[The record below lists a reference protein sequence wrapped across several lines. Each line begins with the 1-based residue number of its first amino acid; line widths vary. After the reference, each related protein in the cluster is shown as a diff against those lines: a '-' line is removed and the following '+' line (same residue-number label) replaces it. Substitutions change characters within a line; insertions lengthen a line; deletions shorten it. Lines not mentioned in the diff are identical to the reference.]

1 MSQKELKIG
10 GINMSN
16 DILLKELS
24 ESKEIFSPIQNNL
37 IKVLEKTGAIT
48 RRDLVKQLKTPRTT
62 VYDNLIKLQ
71 KRKLVEKFTRNDGNR
86 GRPLVLWKL
95 K

>member
-1 MSQKELKIG
+1 MANEIV
-10 GINMSN
+10 
-16 DILLKELS
+16 LKELS

-37 IKVLEKTGAIT
+37 IKVLEKTGPIT
-48 RRDLVKQLKTPRTT
+48 RRDLVKQLSTPRTT
-62 VYDNLIKLQ
+62 VFDNLIKLQ
-71 KRKLVEKFTRNDGNR
+71 KRKLVEKLTRSDGNR

>member
-1 MSQKELKIG
+1 MANEIV
-10 GINMSN
+10 
-16 DILLKELS
+16 LKELS

-37 IKVLEKTGAIT
+37 IKILEKTGPIT
-48 RRDLVKQLKTPRTT
+48 RRDLVKQLSTPRTT
-62 VYDNLIKLQ
+62 VFDNLIKLQ
-71 KRKLVEKFTRNDGNR
+71 KRKLVEKFTRSDGNR

>member
-1 MSQKELKIG
+1 MANEMVL
-10 GINMSN
+10 N
-16 DILLKELS
+16 ELS
-24 ESKEIFSPIQNNL
+24 ESKEIFSPIQNTL
-37 IKVLEKTGAIT
+37 IKVLEETGPIT
-48 RRDLVKQLKTPRTT
+48 RRDLVKQLSTPRTT

-71 KRKLVEKFTRNDGNR
+71 KRKLVEKFTRSDGKR

>member
-1 MSQKELKIG
+1 MANEIV
-10 GINMSN
+10 
-16 DILLKELS
+16 LKELS

-37 IKVLEKTGAIT
+37 IKVLEKTGPIT
-48 RRDLVKQLKTPRTT
+48 RRDLVKQLSTPRTT

-71 KRKLVEKFTRNDGNR
+71 KRRLVEKLTRNDGKR